1 MRACRQERHLK
12 LLTDEIQ
19 AHGFGDDVKVVDKAK
34 CIGINFINER
44 RALFMLQQ
52 SLQSLLRSTCDS
64 IIHFGK
70 RRRGHSKTSIMHE
83 IFVFLLNSRQR
94 Q

>member
-12 LLTDEIQ
+12 LLTHEIQ

-44 RALFMLQQ
+44 RALLCFNKVCTKLVAQH
-52 SLQSLLRSTCDS
+52 L
-64 IIHFGK
+64 
-70 RRRGHSKTSIMHE
+70 
-83 IFVFLLNSRQR
+83 
-94 Q
+94 